1 MFKPQEGLNLLTV
14 GIAEAINTLADDIGD
29 ISEAKGFWDPDD
41 VGDMGIIPLKL
52 ALIHSE
58 ATEALDVH
66 RKGYDDSDE
75 DPNLRMTEMQAD
87 DFFEEVA
94 DIIIRSLDLAGYY
107 GVNIGEIIIA
117 KVEKNRERPYRHS
130 KRY

>member
-1 MFKPQEGLNLLTV
+1 MLTV
-14 GIAEAINTLADDIGD
+14 GIAEAVNTLANDIGE
-29 ISEAKGFWDPDD
+29 ISEAKGFWDPDE
-41 VGDMGIIPLKL
+41 VGDIGIIPLKL

-66 RKGYDDSDE
+66 RKWYDDSDE
-75 DPNLRMTEMQAD
+75 DANHQMSDMQAD

-107 GVNIGEIIIA
+107 GVDIGNIIIA